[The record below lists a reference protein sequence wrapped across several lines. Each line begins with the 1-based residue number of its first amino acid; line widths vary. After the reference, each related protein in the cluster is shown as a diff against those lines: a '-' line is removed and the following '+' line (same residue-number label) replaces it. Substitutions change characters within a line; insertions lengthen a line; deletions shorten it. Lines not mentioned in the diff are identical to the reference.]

1 MRGEW
6 GTGGEQDGGGEVEKE
21 SRVDRKAFEQHRQT
35 KKLWI
40 SFFRGKGKGEGD
52 KREGLLD
59 LKASAQH
66 RCNRKFWI
74 SFSPRACRSVA

>member
-6 GTGGEQDGGGEVEKE
+6 GTGGEQDGGGVEKE
-21 SRVDRKAFEQHRQT
+21 SLVDRKAFEQHRQT

-66 RCNRKFWI
+66 RCNRKFCI